1 MPVLQKPVLRD
12 INNSR
17 LQTRMAMP
25 KKDLTSDGTASFELN
40 RKLFIKS
47 YVYPDTNNYNSTTA
61 KIERE
66 ALGLNGQQASIM
78 GAANKLQKK
87 WIGGNRD
94 ASSITK
100 ARRIKES
107 GKVISNLQNNPISF
121 VKGNDMNLIAHAKA
135 RVRGGGAAN
144 VPKAVAY
151 TAISGRSKRTN
162 IWG

>member
-12 INNSR
+12 INNS
-17 LQTRMAMP
+17 LLKTRMAMP

-47 YVYPDTNNYNSTTA
+47 YAYPDTNNYNPTTA

-78 GAANKLQKK
+78 GPANKLQKK

-94 ASSITK
+94 ASSITR
-100 ARRIKES
+100 ARRIKET
-107 GKVISNLQNNPISF
+107 GKIVSNLQNQPLSF
-121 VKGNDMNLIAHAKA
+121 VKNNDMNLINRAIV
-135 RVRGGGAAN
+135 RVKSGGAAN
-144 VPKAVAY
+144 VPKAIAQV
-151 TAISGRSKRTN
+151 RTTHRN
-162 IWG
+162 SCIPTK